1 MALRAVDVLNDRG
14 GGPSLE
20 RAATGTRSSAYF
32 RVNAWALIAVGAVQA
47 VAGTAAAIMNFHK
60 G

>member
-1 MALRAVDVLNDRG
+1 MDVLNDRG

-32 RVNAWALIAVGAVQA
+32 RANAWALIAVGAVQA